1 MSVHVAAVGMG
12 RFGKRTEN
20 QIDLA
25 AEAAGIALEGIGR
38 KPVDLLVAGS
48 MMSHGPQGPEALLP
62 RLTGRLGLE
71 SASGFRVDSASG
83 TGGMAFHAAV
93 LALESGRFERALV
106 VATEKM
112 TDRTTAANTRDL
124 AASLHPSEV
133 AAGATMPGLAAL
145 ATQRYLERYGRDP
158 AILDAATVHARS
170 MAVRNPAAQFY
181 RKPVTLP
188 EVQASRLVASP
199 LRLLHCSAISDGA
212 TAVVLERG
220 TGPATVRALGQGF
233 DALRLID
240 RDDLTT
246 FDATRTAAQR
256 AFENGHLSPKEV
268 EVAEVHDAF
277 SPFLFTHAED
287 LGFCPAGGG
296 PTALERGEFA
306 LDGRL
311 PLNPSGGV
319 IGRGHPVA
327 ASGLAEVAEV
337 ALQLRGEAGPHAIA
351 RPPRVGLAH
360 AMSGIGTHNFVTI
373 LGAEA
378 P

>member
-1 MSVHVAAVGMG
+1 VSVHVASVGVG

-25 AEAAGIALEGIGR
+25 AEAAGIALEGVGR

-62 RLTGRLGLE
+62 RLAGRLGLE
-71 SASGFRVDSASG
+71 SASGFRIDSASG

-145 ATQRYLERYGRDP
+145 VTQRYLQRYERDV
-158 AILDAATVHARS
+158 AILDAASVHARS
-170 MAVRNPAAQFY
+170 MAARNSAAQFY
-181 RKPVTLP
+181 QKPVSAA
-188 EVQASRLVASP
+188 EVAASRLVASP

-212 TAVVLERG
+212 TAVVVERG

-233 DALRLID
+233 ESLRISD

-246 FDATRTAAQR
+246 FGATRMAAQR
-256 AFENGHLSPKEV
+256 AYENGHLSPKEV

-277 SPFLFTHAED
+277 SPFLYLNAED
-287 LGFCPAGGG
+287 LGFCAAGEAPA
-296 PTALERGEFA
+296 ALEHGEFA
-306 LDGRL
+306 LDGRI

-319 IGRGHPVA
+319 VGRGHPVA

-337 ALQLRGEAGPHAIA
+337 ALQLRGEAGTHAVA
-351 RPPRVGLAH
+351 RLPKLGLAQ
-360 AMSGIGTHNFVTI
+360 AISGIGAHNFVTI

-378 P
+378 A

>member
-1 MSVHVAAVGMG
+1 VSVHVSAVGVG

-48 MMSHGPQGPEALLP
+48 MLSHGPQGPEALLP
-62 RLTGRLGLE
+62 RLAGRLGLE
-71 SASGFRVDSASG
+71 SASGYRIDSASG

-112 TDRTTAANTRDL
+112 TDRPTAANTRDL

-145 ATQRYLERYGRDP
+145 VTQRYLQRYGRDP
-158 AILDAATVHARS
+158 AILDAASVHARS
-170 MAVRNPAAQFY
+170 MAARNTAAQFY
-181 RKPVTLP
+181 QRPVSAA
-188 EVQASRLVASP
+188 EVASSRLVASP

-212 TAVVLERG
+212 AAVVVERG

-233 DALRLID
+233 ESLRISD

-246 FDATRTAAQR
+246 FGATRAGARR
-256 AFENGHLSPKEV
+256 AYENGHLSPKEI

-277 SPFLFTHAED
+277 SPFLYVNAED
-287 LGFCPAGGG
+287 LGLCPAGEA
-296 PTALERGEFA
+296 PEALERGEFA
-306 LDGRL
+306 LDGRV

-319 IGRGHPVA
+319 VGRGHPVA

-337 ALQLRGEAGPHAIA
+337 ALQLRGEAGTHAVA
-351 RPPRVGLAH
+351 RPPKIGLAQ
-360 AMSGIGTHNFVTI
+360 AMSGIGSHNFVTI

-378 P
+378 A

>member
-1 MSVHVAAVGMG
+1 MSVHVAAVGTG
-12 RFGKRTEN
+12 RFGKRPEN
-20 QIDLA
+20 QIELA
-25 AEAAGIALEGIGR
+25 AEAAGIALEGVGR

-48 MMSHGPQGPEALLP
+48 MMAHGPQGPEALLP
-62 RLTGRLGLE
+62 RLAGRLGLE
-71 SASGFRVDSASG
+71 SASGFRIDSASG

-112 TDRTTAANTRDL
+112 TDRTTAVITRDL

-133 AAGATMPGLAAL
+133 AAGATMPGLAAIV
-145 ATQRYLERYGRDP
+145 TQRYLQRYGRD
-158 AILDAATVHARS
+158 ATVLDTATAHARA
-170 MAVRNPAAQFY
+170 MAARNPAAQFFQ
-181 RKPVTLP
+181 KPATAA
-188 EVQASRLVASP
+188 EAAASRLVAAP

-212 TAVVLERG
+212 TALVLERG
-220 TGPATVRALGQGF
+220 TGPATVRGLGQGF

-246 FDATRTAAQR
+246 FSATRTAAQR
-256 AFENGHLSPKEV
+256 AYENGHVTPKEI

-277 SPFLFTHAED
+277 SPFLYLHAED
-287 LGFCPAGGG
+287 AGLCPAGGG
-296 PTALERGEFA
+296 PEALERGEFA
-306 LDGRL
+306 LDGRI

-319 IGRGHPVA
+319 VGRGHPVA

-337 ALQLRGEAGPHAIA
+337 ALQLRGEAGTHAIA
-351 RPPRVGLAH
+351 RRPKLGLAH
-360 AMSGIGTHNFVTI
+360 AMSGIGAHNFVTI

-378 P
+378 S